1 MVKKLKKIL
10 IHQLDVQLSGN
21 NSKLKWL
28 NPKKFL
34 RARSSAWLERS
45 TDNRKA
51 MSSNLIG
58 PTFYYIFSNFV

>member
-1 MVKKLKKIL
+1 MVRKLKKIL
-10 IHQLDVQLSGN
+10 THQLAVQSSGN
-21 NSKLKWL
+21 NSKLKCP
-28 NPKKFL
+28 NPRKFL

-58 PTFYYIFSNFV
+58 PT